1 MTKINVSLKPYL
13 TNNRR
18 LPTKLMEGLTIHLG
32 SKKKKT
38 EQGNNGQSSRTTSRN
53 DVITY
58 SIQLLIKLYYMH

>member
-1 MTKINVSLKPYL
+1 
-13 TNNRR
+13 
-18 LPTKLMEGLTIHLG
+18 MEGLTIHLG

>member
-32 SKKKKT
+32 SKKKKPNRVT
-38 EQGNNGQSSRTTSRN
+38 MVNLVGP
-53 DVITY
+53 
-58 SIQLLIKLYYMH
+58 LLEMM